1 MPVYFYW
8 GEDEF
13 RLEQAVKALRQRVVD
28 PLWES
33 FNFEKFAG
41 EDTEAVQTA
50 LAQVM
55 TPPLGGGDRL
65 VWLVNTTL
73 GQRCS
78 AELLADLELTL
89 PQIPAN
95 CHLLLTSAQKPDS
108 RSKAVKLLQQHGQ
121 IQEFSPIA
129 AWKTAEIEQQIRKAA
144 QYYQLHLS
152 PEGVQLLAEA
162 VGNDSRQLH
171 NELEKLAL
179 FASEQHCRRPL
190 TAEDITALVHATQ
203 QSSLTLAST
212 LLRGDT
218 AAALSQLEDLLLQNE
233 PPLRLLA
240 TLTKQFRTWLWVKLL
255 SHERD
260 TQHIAKLA
268 EVSNPKRVYFL
279 QKEVNAVALPALAAC
294 LRTLLTTEYQLKL
307 GAEPVTTLRQGMIQL
322 SLACSQRS
330 WGDRSG
336 GGDN

>member
-8 GEDEF
+8 GEDQF
-13 RLEQAVKALRQRVVD
+13 RLEQAVKDLRQRVVD

-41 EDTEAVQTA
+41 EDAEAVQAA

-55 TPPLGGGDRL
+55 TPPFGEGDRL

-89 PQIPAN
+89 PQVPPN
-95 CHLLLTSAQKPDS
+95 CHLLLTSSQKPDS
-108 RSKAVKLLQQHGQ
+108 RSKAVKLLQQHGT

-129 AWKTAEIEQQIRKAA
+129 AWKTPEIEQQIREAA
-144 QYYQLHLS
+144 QRYPVRLP
-152 PEGVQLLAEA
+152 PEGIQLLAEA

-179 FASEQHCRRPL
+179 FAGDRPL
-190 TAEDITALVHATQ
+190 TAEDITTLVHATQ

-218 AAALSQLEDLLLQNE
+218 ATALSQLEDLLLQNE

-260 TQHIAKLA
+260 NQRIAKLA
-268 EVSNPKRVYFL
+268 EVGNPKRVYFL
-279 QKEVNAVALPALAAC
+279 QKEVNAVALPALQAC
-294 LRTLLTTEYQLKL
+294 LQILLTTEYQLKL
-307 GAEPVTTLRQGMIQL
+307 GAEPVATLRQGMIQL
-322 SLACSQRS
+322 SLACSRRS

-336 GGDN
+336 GGEN